1 MRGADIFMVN
11 NEFPYTSRGTPL
23 EGKTFTF
30 RAEPQRAQY
39 LTQMGVDIVSI
50 ANNHASDYGEISLL
64 DSLETLEKME
74 MPYVGAGR
82 NLAEASRPVSFII
95 NDRKIAIVSA
105 TQIERNDNPDTKG
118 AKENSPGTFRC
129 WNPEKLLSVV
139 EEAKKENDFVIV
151 YIHWG
156 TENQAETD
164 WAQDEQAVQIA
175 QAGADVIIGAH
186 PHCLQPVGF
195 VGEVPVVYS
204 LGNFWF
210 NSKTL
215 DTAMAQVIIS
225 KEDTIRVKL
234 IPAKQND
241 CRTSLLSGGEKQRV
255 LQYIN
260 SISSTGYLD
269 EEGYLIKG

>member
-1 MRGADIFMVN
+1 M
-11 NEFPYTSRGTPL
+11 
-23 EGKTFTF
+23 
-30 RAEPQRAQY
+30 
-39 LTQMGVDIVSI
+39 
-50 ANNHASDYGEISLL
+50 
-64 DSLETLEKME
+64 
-74 MPYVGAGR
+74 
-82 NLAEASRPVSFII
+82 
-95 NDRKIAIVSA
+95 
-105 TQIERNDNPDTKG
+105 
-118 AKENSPGTFRC
+118 
-129 WNPEKLLSVV
+129 

-241 CRTSLLSGGEKQRV
+241 CRTSLLSGEEKQRV